1 MKLLYLH
8 GFNSSPES
16 TKAKIFSKFLS
27 KNIKAK
33 VLIPNLP
40 NSPKDTIELLSN
52 IVEKE
57 NSKISI
63 IGSSMG
69 GLYSSFISEKYKIKS
84 VVINPVVPNHLKKM
98 ESIIGEHINF
108 HTKEKNFFSRSD
120 YNELFA
126 CSISKLTNPLNHLCL
141 VQLGDEVL
149 DHTLTLEYFKNSFA
163 LIESGGN
170 HQFDSFERYLP
181 LILDFMMN

>member
-1 MKLLYLH
+1 MDEENQL
-8 GFNSSPES
+8 S
-16 TKAKIFSKFLS
+16 KIFSQFLY
-27 KNIKAK
+27 KNNKAK

-40 NSPKDTIELLSN
+40 YSPKDTIELLSN

-57 NSKISI
+57 KSQISI
-63 IGSSMG
+63 IGSSLG
-69 GLYSSFISEKYKIKS
+69 GLYASFISEKYKIKS

-108 HTKEKNFFSRSD
+108 HTKEKKFFSQSD

-126 CSISKLTNPLNHLCL
+126 CSKIKLTNPLNHLCL

-163 LIESGGN
+163 LIENGGN
-170 HQFDSFERYLP
+170 HQFDSFERYLL
-181 LILDFMMN
+181 LIMDFMMN